1 MTLEELSK
9 KIQVIHICNIP
20 SAKMVKQ
27 SEEICNHQDCG
38 HNTIDMFNVD
48 HTDKTEPKKLYTLYA
63 YIGRSSSSKTS
74 SVMDNSF
81 SVLCNPFRL
90 EVDNVA
96 NRKMVIDKFREYA
109 YKQMQFKTGFYQK
122 IQELVKFLKEEQY
135 DVIYLVCFCKPKD
148 CHGDVVKE
156 LVLQE
161 FLKQYN
167 S

>member
-9 KIQVIHICNIP
+9 KIQVIHIRNIP
-20 SAKMVKQ
+20 SAKTVKQ
-27 SEEICNHQDCG
+27 SNNIHNHQDCC
-38 HNTIDMFNVD
+38 HNTIDLF
-48 HTDKTEPKKLYTLYA
+48 HTNHADNIEPKKLYA

-81 SVLCNPFRL
+81 SALCNPFRL
-90 EVDNVA
+90 EVDNVE
-96 NRKMVIDKFREYA
+96 NRKIVIDKFKQYA

-122 IQELVKFLKEEQY
+122 IQELVKLLKEDQY

-161 FLKQYN
+161 FLKQHQ

>member
-9 KIQVIHICNIP
+9 KIQVIHIRNIP
-20 SAKMVKQ
+20 SVKTVKQ
-27 SEEICNHQDCG
+27 SEDICNHQNCS

-48 HTDKTEPKKLYTLYA
+48 YTDKTKPKKLYA

-81 SVLCNPFRL
+81 SVLCNPFKL
-90 EVDNVA
+90 EVDNIV
-96 NRKMVIDKFREYA
+96 NRKMVIDQFRQYA
-109 YKQMQFKTGFYQK
+109 YKQMKFKTGFYQK
-122 IQELVKFLKEEQY
+122 IQELVKLLKEEQY

-161 FLKQYN
+161 FLKQHQ

>member
-1 MTLEELSK
+1 MSLEELSK
-9 KIQVIHICNIP
+9 KIQVIHIRNIP
-20 SAKMVKQ
+20 SSKTVKL
-27 SEEICNHQDCG
+27 ENKIYGHQDCC
-38 HNTIDMFNVD
+38 HNTIDLFN
-48 HTDKTEPKKLYTLYA
+48 TDNIEPKKLYA
-63 YIGRSSSSKTS
+63 YIGRSSSSRTS

-81 SVLCNPFRL
+81 SALCNPFRL
-90 EVDNVA
+90 EVDNVE
-96 NRKMVIDKFREYA
+96 NRKMVIDKFRQYA

-122 IQELVKFLKEEQY
+122 IQELVKLLKDEQY

-161 FLKQYN
+161 FLKQHQ

>member
-1 MTLEELSK
+1 MILEELSK
-9 KIQVIHICNIP
+9 KIQVIHIRNIP
-20 SAKMVKQ
+20 SAKTVKQ

-38 HNTIDMFNVD
+38 HKTIDMFNVD
-48 HTDKTEPKKLYTLYA
+48 HIEPKKLYA

-81 SVLCNPFRL
+81 SALCNPFRL
-90 EVDNVA
+90 EVDNVV
-96 NRKMVIDKFREYA
+96 NRKMVIDKFRQYA

-122 IQELVKFLKEEQY
+122 IQELVKLLKEDQY

-161 FLKQYN
+161 FLKQHQ

>member
-9 KIQVIHICNIP
+9 KIQVIHIRNIP
-20 SAKMVKQ
+20 SAKTVKQ
-27 SEEICNHQDCG
+27 SEDICNHQDCG
-38 HNTIDMFNVD
+38 HNTIDMFNVEQ
-48 HTDKTEPKKLYTLYA
+48 TEPKKLYA
-63 YIGRSSSSKTS
+63 YIGRNSSSKTS

-81 SVLCNPFRL
+81 SALCNPFRL
-90 EVDNVA
+90 EVDNIV
-96 NRKMVIDKFREYA
+96 NRKMVIDKFRQYA

-122 IQELVKFLKEEQY
+122 IQELVKLLKEDQY

-161 FLKQYN
+161 FLKQYQ

>member
-9 KIQVIHICNIP
+9 KIQVIHIRNIP
-20 SAKMVKQ
+20 SAKTVKQ

-38 HNTIDMFNVD
+38 HKTIDMFNVD
-48 HTDKTEPKKLYTLYA
+48 HIEPKKLYA

-90 EVDNVA
+90 EVDNVE

-122 IQELVKFLKEEQY
+122 IQELVKLLKEDQY

-161 FLKQYN
+161 FLKQHQ

>member
-1 MTLEELSK
+1 MSLEELSK
-9 KIQVIHICNIP
+9 KIQVIHIRNIP
-20 SAKMVKQ
+20 SSKTVK
-27 SEEICNHQDCG
+27 SENKIHGHQACC
-38 HNTIDMFNVD
+38 HNTIDLFN
-48 HTDKTEPKKLYTLYA
+48 TDNIGPKKLYA
-63 YIGRSSSSKTS
+63 YIGRSSSSRTS

-90 EVDNVA
+90 EVDNVE
-96 NRKMVIDKFREYA
+96 NRKMVIDKFRQYA

-122 IQELVKFLKEEQY
+122 IQELVKLLKDEQY

-161 FLKQYN
+161 FLKQHQ
-167 S
+167 

>member
-1 MTLEELSK
+1 MTSEELSK
-9 KIQVIHICNIP
+9 KIQVIHIRNIP
-20 SAKMVKQ
+20 SAKTVKQ
-27 SEEICNHQDCG
+27 SEDICNHQDCG
-38 HNTIDMFNVD
+38 HNTIDLFHAN
-48 HTDKTEPKKLYTLYA
+48 HANNIEPKKLYA

-74 SVMDNSF
+74 SVMDDSF
-81 SVLCNPFRL
+81 SALCNPFRL
-90 EVDNVA
+90 EVDNVE
-96 NRKMVIDKFREYA
+96 NRKIVIDKFKQYA

-122 IQELVKFLKEEQY
+122 IQELVKFLKADQY

-161 FLKQYN
+161 FLKQHQ

>member
-1 MTLEELSK
+1 MTSEELSK
-9 KIQVIHICNIP
+9 KIQVIHIRNIP
-20 SAKMVKQ
+20 SAKTVKQ
-27 SEEICNHQDCG
+27 SNNMHNHQDCC
-38 HNTIDMFNVD
+38 HNTIDLF
-48 HTDKTEPKKLYTLYA
+48 HTDHADNIEPKKLYA

-81 SVLCNPFRL
+81 SALCNPFRL
-90 EVDNVA
+90 EVDNVE
-96 NRKMVIDKFREYA
+96 NRKIVIDKFKQYA

-122 IQELVKFLKEEQY
+122 IQELVKLLKEDQY

>member
-9 KIQVIHICNIP
+9 KIQVIHIRNIP

-38 HNTIDMFNVD
+38 HNTIDLF
-48 HTDKTEPKKLYTLYA
+48 HTDHADNIEPKKLYA

-81 SVLCNPFRL
+81 SALCNPFRL
-90 EVDNVA
+90 EVDNVV
-96 NRKMVIDKFREYA
+96 NRKMVIDKFRQYA

-122 IQELVKFLKEEQY
+122 IQELVKLLKEDQY

-148 CHGDVVKE
+148 CHGDVVKD

-161 FLKQYN
+161 FLKQHQ

>member
-1 MTLEELSK
+1 MTSEELSK
-9 KIQVIHICNIP
+9 KIQVIHIRNIP
-20 SAKMVKQ
+20 SAKTVKQ
-27 SEEICNHQDCG
+27 SNNIHSHQDCC
-38 HNTIDMFNVD
+38 HNTIDLFNNLKSD
-48 HTDKTEPKKLYTLYA
+48 SIEPKKLYA
-63 YIGRSSSSKTS
+63 YVGRSSSSKTS

-90 EVDNVA
+90 EVDNVE
-96 NRKMVIDKFREYA
+96 NRKIVIDKFKQYA

-122 IQELVKFLKEEQY
+122 IQELVKLLKEDQY
-135 DVIYLVCFCKPKD
+135 DIIYLVCFCKPKD

-161 FLKQYN
+161 FLKQHQ

>member
-9 KIQVIHICNIP
+9 KIQVIHIHNIP
-20 SAKMVKQ
+20 SAKTVKQ
-27 SEEICNHQDCG
+27 SNNIHNHQDCCN
-38 HNTIDMFNVD
+38 NTIDLFHANPAD
-48 HTDKTEPKKLYTLYA
+48 NIEPKKLYA

-81 SVLCNPFRL
+81 SALCNPFRL

-96 NRKMVIDKFREYA
+96 NRKMVIDKFKEYA
-109 YKQMQFKTGFYQK
+109 YKQMQFKTGFYKK
-122 IQELVKFLKEEQY
+122 IQELVKLLKEDQY

-161 FLKQYN
+161 FLKQYQ